1 MDICGANPLCKLHSP
16 SSKRC
21 RSFRSLSA
29 LEDGVPGEKVCL
41 SRTYCQ
47 RSGFEL
53 LDYRRLRPASRAY
66 CCGAVRGCGTTIAT
80 IIRTPLQL
88 AGTSF
93 QLLVGVPHVW
103 DLADSRDRRQHS
115 AALSS
120 VAISS
125 ARCVGRDLERASLK
139 IYWTYPVDGG
149 IGAHGMS
156 VGLFATADTESSV
169 AASTAPLVGVRSAS
183 RLRHRLALVAVCLLG
198 VALVSRGIRD
208 EGAGS
213 LDGDM
218 PRYLMNGAFLY
229 DLIGDAPVRALLAYA
244 QQYYARYP
252 ALSLGHHPFMPA
264 LAEAPFFFI
273 FGVSV
278 FSARLTTV
286 CAFALLLVFW
296 FRLIR
301 EIYDAPTAMFASL
314 LLISTPGMI
323 PLFQVVLSEQYTLC
337 LIVLSAYFMHRYCVT
352 ERTGAAIAFAICVVL
367 SAYAKQL
374 AVFIFPVYLFQFV
387 SAFGVR
393 RLFRRSTLVTIAV
406 MGCCLLPLVPLTL
419 KYSHWN
425 VKIVTQFVIPGD
437 RTSRERLLRFARGF
451 WAGQFRL
458 SVPVVVLSGIAL
470 TGAALSKDRR
480 ILLFAIWAASVF
492 VGLMLLGM
500 PKSRFSCYWLPAFC
514 ALAASTVQLRS
525 APRWRAAWAL
535 ILIATVGYQFWIGTR
550 DAATLTA
557 GEIRPAG
564 ATGYEEAARYVSDYR
579 QGDTVLYSAAI
590 DTGYFVFFVR
600 KNDPEDRK
608 S

>member
-1 MDICGANPLCKLHSP
+1 
-16 SSKRC
+16 
-21 RSFRSLSA
+21 
-29 LEDGVPGEKVCL
+29 
-41 SRTYCQ
+41 
-47 RSGFEL
+47 
-53 LDYRRLRPASRAY
+53 
-66 CCGAVRGCGTTIAT
+66 
-80 IIRTPLQL
+80 
-88 AGTSF
+88 
-93 QLLVGVPHVW
+93 
-103 DLADSRDRRQHS
+103 
-115 AALSS
+115 
-120 VAISS
+120 
-125 ARCVGRDLERASLK
+125 
-139 IYWTYPVDGG
+139 
-149 IGAHGMS
+149 
-156 VGLFATADTESSV
+156 
-169 AASTAPLVGVRSAS
+169 
-183 RLRHRLALVAVCLLG
+183 LALVAVCLLG

-229 DLIGDAPVRALLAYA
+229 DLIGDAPVRAPLAYA

-323 PLFQVVLSEQYTLC
+323 PLFQVVLSEPYTLC

-406 MGCCLLPLVPLTL
+406 IGCCLLPLVPLTL

-600 KNDPEDRK
+600 KNDPEHKMIVLRADKILTTSLMGNANFKREINERAEILPLLQRYGVGYVVIEDHPYPDGPLRWLQQIVESESFELRRRIPIESSDLRLK
-608 S
+608 HATLSIYEYKGRVPAARDAALSLGVPLMNGIIHVPLADLIEGPRRR